1 MTAQVENVP
10 IQEQKQN
17 DKEYNFRQQQA
28 SYEKK
33 LAEERAE
40 REKLTQQ
47 VEELRKAQQSH
58 QSDEEDSEPYL
69 DHKRF
74 KKEQAKFGQQ
84 IKQETKA
91 DISQAVQE
99 AIQYERKKAF
109 LEQNPDFFDVLQ
121 KHAEQF
127 SQKAPHLAEAILKM
141 PDNFERQ
148 QLVFHN
154 IKTMGLDRPV
164 TKDPSIQDKIDA
176 NRRGAFYQPPQMGTP
191 PYAPVG
197 DFSEA
202 GQKQGFQKMREL
214 QGKLRSF

>member
-1 MTAQVENVP
+1 MTAQIENVS
-10 IQEQKQN
+10 QDQQKQN

-40 REKLTQQ
+40 RERLAREI
-47 VEELRKAQQSH
+47 EEIRKAQQSH
-58 QSDEEDSEPYL
+58 QSEDEDSEPYL

-91 DISQAVQE
+91 DINQAVQE
-99 AIQYERKKAF
+99 AIQMERKRAF
-109 LEQNPDFFDVLQ
+109 LEQNPDFYDVLQ
-121 KHAEQF
+121 KHADNFQ
-127 SQKAPHLAEAILKM
+127 QRAPHLAETILKM
-141 PDNFERQ
+141 PDTFERQ

-164 TKDPSIQDKIDA
+164 IKEQSIQEKVDA
-176 NRRGAFYQPPQMGTP
+176 NRRSPFYQPPQMGTP
-191 PYAPVG
+191 AYAPVG
-197 DFSEA
+197 DFSPA
-202 GQKQGFQKMREL
+202 GQKSAYDKMKEVQAR
-214 QGKLRSF
+214 LRF